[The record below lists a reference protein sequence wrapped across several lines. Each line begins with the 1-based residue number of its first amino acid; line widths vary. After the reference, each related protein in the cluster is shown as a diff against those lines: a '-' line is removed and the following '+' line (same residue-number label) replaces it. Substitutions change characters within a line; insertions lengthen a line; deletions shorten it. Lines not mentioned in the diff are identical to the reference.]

1 MSLQFLGNATD
12 LRTNT
17 PVVYAKASVQSY
29 LSLIGDD
36 FEAFSIQRRREK
48 HKAYGRMKNDLEK
61 GALLPTISLCVKPE
75 LVAELQ
81 GLITT
86 DTNKLMLRLS
96 APAQVNILDGLQ
108 RTYILKDLEKGGF
121 DFLENQTLLL
131 EFWLE
136 DRLPHLI
143 YRIIVLNAGQKPMSM
158 RHQIDLLFA
167 TFKKR
172 IEGKIENLELYVER
186 DETRRRTPRKYALDK
201 VAVAFQAFLTQTPEI
216 RRDNVVAQ
224 ELIESD
230 VLEASEEDFTESFDS
245 FIRYLERYASLDDQ
259 MCRLYNSDREDR
271 VFPSVV
277 QLFGGDNIMSS
288 FFAAVAQ
295 FRKNEDVAPRIERA
309 LDKLQR
315 ELEEAGNEQDPFALV
330 ALDKALKGVNPSK
343 SNVGF
348 ATRRLLTIGFKEY
361 FRDEGETPLSICW
374 PRAAD

>member
-1 MSLQFLGNATD
+1 
-12 LRTNT
+12 
-17 PVVYAKASVQSY
+17 
-29 LSLIGDD
+29 
-36 FEAFSIQRRREK
+36 
-48 HKAYGRMKNDLEK
+48 MKNDLEK

>member
-1 MSLQFLGNATD
+1 MSLQFLGTATD

-17 PVVYAKASVQSY
+17 PVVYAKAPVQSY
-29 LSLIGDD
+29 LSLIGND
-36 FEAFSIQRRREK
+36 FEAFGIQRRREK
-48 HKAYGRMKNDLEK
+48 HRAYGRMRSDVEK
-61 GALLPTISLCVKPE
+61 GALLPTITLCVKPE
-75 LVAELQ
+75 LVANLR
-81 GLITT
+81 GLILT
-86 DTNKLMLRLS
+86 DSNELMRRLS
-96 APAQVNILDGLQ
+96 VPGQVNILDGLQ
-108 RTYILKDLEKGGF
+108 RTYILKDMEGEGF
-121 DFLENQTLLL
+121 TFQEGQTLHL

-158 RHQIDLLFA
+158 RHQIELLFA

-172 IEGKIENLELYVER
+172 IEARIENLELYVER
-186 DETRRRTPRKYALDK
+186 DETRRRTSRKYALDR
-201 VAVAFQAFLTQTPEI
+201 VAVAFQAFLTLTPEV

-230 VLEASEEDFTESFDS
+230 ALEAGEEEFTESFDA
-245 FIRYLERYASLDDQ
+245 FIGYLKRYAELDDQ
-259 MCRLYNSDREDR
+259 MCRLYNSEREDR

-277 QLFGGDNIMSS
+277 QLFGGDNVMSS
-288 FFAAVAQ
+288 FFAAIAQ

-315 ELEEAGNEQDPFALV
+315 ELGEAGKDQDPFALV

-343 SNVGF
+343 SNVGY
-348 ATRRLLTIGFKEY
+348 ATRRLLTNGFKEY
-361 FRDEGETPLSICW
+361 FRDEGNTPLDVCW